1 LSLLINKTF
10 FMKFFRFTVVL
21 IASLI
26 GVSVSLKSQNT
37 IDQVVAV
44 VGGERVLLSDIEQ
57 EIMQMKMQGDVTGE
71 KDKCFVLEQ
80 LLIQKLLLAQSKIDS
95 LTSNEESVESEMNR
109 RLKYFINQIGSEKA
123 LENYFRKPMYE
134 IKDDLRDLI
143 REQLL
148 TQQMRQKIVEKV
160 TVTPSEVKDFFKQ
173 IPTDS
178 LPQIPDRYVLQQI
191 MIFPPSTAE
200 AKFRVKEKL
209 LEIRDRVLKGER
221 FSTLAVAYSEDR
233 ASAIRGGELGFRSRD
248 ELVKEFADVAF
259 NLKEGQVSNIVET
272 EYGFHLIQMIEN
284 KGDRVN
290 VRHILMKPQY
300 SSDMLTKAVVKLD
313 SILNLVKTDSLTF
326 ENAAMRFSEDKK
338 SSLNGGLVINQY
350 TNTAMFEKDQLQPS
364 DYYIIKE
371 LKEGEMSA
379 PFESRDDH
387 ANVVFKVVKVK
398 KIIKSHKANINDDY
412 DVIQTLAKQSVE
424 NDILKSWVDK
434 KQKTTFIRIDSSF
447 KNCNFES
454 KGWIK

>member
-1 LSLLINKTF
+1 MSLLINKTF

-44 VGGERVLLSDIEQ
+44 VCGERVLLSDIEQ

-398 KIIKSHKANINDDY
+398 KIIKSHKANIKDDY

-424 NDILKSWVDK
+424 NDILKSWVEK

>member
-1 LSLLINKTF
+1 
-10 FMKFFRFTVVL
+10 MKFFRFTVVL

-26 GVSVSLKSQNT
+26 GVSVSLKSQNA

-160 TVTPSEVKDFFKQ
+160 SVTPAEVKDFFNE

-313 SILNLVKTDSLTF
+313 SISNLVKADSLTF
-326 ENAAMRFSEDKK
+326 ETAAMRFSEDKK

-398 KIIKSHKANINDDY
+398 KIIKSHKANIKDDY
-412 DVIQTLAKQSVE
+412 DIIQTLAKQSVE
-424 NDILKSWVDK
+424 NDILKSWVEK